1 MLPYS
6 HPEYCIDCNVP
17 SELDV
22 KICREEVELE
32 GTGYISKIIRLAHH
46 KPNWPEIIVC
56 YLL

>member
-22 KICREEVELE
+22 KICREGVELE
-32 GTGYISKIIRLAHH
+32 GTRYISKIIMMVHH
-46 KPNWPEIIVC
+46 KNNCPEINVN
-56 YLL
+56 